1 MDHWILEHS
10 GTITAIVRIIM
21 AAAGAF
27 AIWQIQRDLRAAWAK
42 WKELQA
48 ERRRNRW

>member
-1 MDHWILEHS
+1 MEAWILENS
-10 GTITAIVRIIM
+10 AMITAIVRIVM
-21 AAAGAF
+21 VTAGTF

-42 WKELQA
+42 WKELEA